1 MYIVLKNFRPG
12 CDAQKWGTLP
22 QDWVY
27 SPDPGNEVLTRS
39 VYSMVRRRKWVIPLL
54 FAAAA
59 AAAYS
64 DYSSA
69 RQKIDAIES
78 GRLRAGSRVQLTYP
92 ELAAWVAHEAPAGV
106 RNPRI
111 AVSSPGV
118 ATGTAL
124 VDFLKVRRAQGADP
138 GWLMSQLLD
147 GERPVA
153 VTVRIRS
160 GNGRATVD
168 VQRVEIGGMAIEG
181 SMLDF
186 LIRNVLLPL
195 YPNAAIGRPFE
206 LGDRIERFDVQPA
219 GVIVV
224 IGR

>member
-1 MYIVLKNFRPG
+1 
-12 CDAQKWGTLP
+12 
-22 QDWVY
+22 
-27 SPDPGNEVLTRS
+27 
-39 VYSMVRRRKWVIPLL
+39 MVRRRKWVIPLL

-59 AAAYS
+59 TAAYS

-78 GRLRAGSRVQLTYP
+78 GRLRAGSRVHLTYP
-92 ELAAWVAHEAPAGV
+92 ELTAWVAHEAPAGV

-111 AVSSPGV
+111 LVSSPGV
-118 ATGTAL
+118 ATGTAV
-124 VDFLKVRRAQGADP
+124 VDFLKLRRAQGAEP

-147 GERPVA
+147 GERPVK
-153 VTVRIRS
+153 VTARIRS

-206 LGDRIERFDVQPA
+206 LGDRIDRFDVQPA
-219 GVIVV
+219 GVGVV